1 MSITPGQQPDLSF
14 YYNSAWAENYYY
26 SKGPEDKAYS
36 KVDKVPIT
44 ADSTQPKENAI
55 GFFTAQRYIYDGDE
69 TLANPGFF
77 IQNWTLYLPE
87 GSISFSP
94 NSSYLEANEEGNWA
108 FYPNETLIFRI
119 VSGTKDFFA
128 CNGYVAIVT
137 DADPGTGRNCYVY
150 LSK

>member
-14 YYNSAWAENYYY
+14 YYNSAWSEAYYY
-26 SKGPEDKAYS
+26 SKGPEDKAYNAVAKS
-36 KVDKVPIT
+36 PIT

-55 GFFTAQRYIYDGDE
+55 GFLTAVRYITDGLLNADNKAF
-69 TLANPGFF
+69 L
-77 IQNWTLYLPE
+77 IQNWTIYLPE

-94 NSSYLEANEEGNWA
+94 NSSYLENEKFGYFA
-108 FYPNETLIFRI
+108 FYPNETLIYRI

-137 DADPGTGRNCYVY
+137 DPAPGTGRNCYVY